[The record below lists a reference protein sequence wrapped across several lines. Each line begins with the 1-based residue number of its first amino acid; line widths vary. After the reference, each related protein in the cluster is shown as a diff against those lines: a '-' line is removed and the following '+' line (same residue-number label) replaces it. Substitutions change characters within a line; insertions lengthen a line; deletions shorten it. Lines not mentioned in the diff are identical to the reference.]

1 MNELLPIFIEES
13 DLLKKPHVSIS
24 LFDLARKVREG
35 RGCKQ
40 NTASTIIW
48 CKQQL
53 EYNDVLSFNFNSQQV
68 SISLLNDLCVS
79 AIIFGNNMVY
89 KQLLFDIVEGYIKAF
104 LKIPGHHPITNQGN
118 PAFTLRVV
126 LRQNSTRTDWY
137 LDAHFMNKTF
147 RSMKAVEAFI
157 KSV

>member
-1 MNELLPIFIEES
+1 MNELLPIFLKES
-13 DLLKKPHVSIS
+13 DSLKKPHVSIS
-24 LFDLARKVREG
+24 LFDLARKVRES

-89 KQLLFDIVEGYIKAF
+89 KQLLFDIVEGHIKAF

-126 LRQNSTRTDWY
+126 SRQNSTRTDWY

-157 KSV
+157 KSD